1 MHTHTW
7 RNHLYPLSIL
17 FGPHL
22 VQSDLGCV
30 WSDSKTHFPTF
41 SFKNKI
47 HLLGVSADVWVG
59 ADSAAVELV
68 LAAGPKELEIKRL
81 VIVANI

>member
-1 MHTHTW
+1 MV
-7 RNHLYPLSIL
+7 PIL
-17 FGPHL
+17 FKVIWGVCGVTQKH
-22 VQSDLGCV
+22 
-30 WSDSKTHFPTF
+30 TF
-41 SFKNKI
+41 QPFLSKNKI